1 MKKKLKKIV
10 IGNMKM
16 HGSLA
21 FNEDHFKNLLQ
32 KLNTFNN
39 LEITLCV
46 PYPYLFQAQKILA
59 GSNINWGCQN
69 VAKEPEGPYTGEVS
83 ASMIKDFQS
92 KLIIVGHSERNT
104 AYCESDE
111 NIAEKFNM
119 IKKHNMTPLLCVGEN
134 LNEREAGIMEKVVA
148 EQIKTILDMYGSDI
162 FKGSI
167 VAYEPIWAIGSDS
180 AASPNQI
187 EKMCD
192 FIKQLI
198 NINST
203 DNDEVN
209 IVYGGSVNAKN
220 AVQLCEINGVD
231 GVLMGRSSLNTNE
244 FYEIC
249 NGISKI

>member
-1 MKKKLKKIV
+1 MKNKSKKIV

-21 FNEDHFKNLLQ
+21 FNEHHFQNLQ
-32 KLNTFNN
+32 KKLTVFNN
-39 LEITLCV
+39 LEITICV
-46 PYPYLFQAQKILA
+46 PYPYLFQAQKILK
-59 GSNINWGCQN
+59 GTNINWGCQN
-69 VAKEPEGPYTGEVS
+69 VAKELEGPYTGEVS

-92 KLIIVGHSERNT
+92 KLIMVGHSERNT
-104 AYCESDE
+104 AYCESDV

-162 FKGSI
+162 FKGAI

-180 AASPNQI
+180 AASPDQI
-187 EKMCD
+187 IKMCD

-198 NINST
+198 NLNST
-203 DNDEVN
+203 ENDDVN

-220 AVQLCEINGVD
+220 AVQLCEIDGVD
-231 GVLMGRSSLNTNE
+231 GVLMGRSSLDSKE